1 MTIVPAKKRK
11 VKAILAMHD
20 FSMTSVFKG
29 IQTPLDL
36 SQLIV
41 ICVLPGKRVISI

>member
-11 VKAILAMHD
+11 VKAILAMPA
-20 FSMTSVFKG
+20 FSDGSVFKG

-36 SQLIV
+36 
-41 ICVLPGKRVISI
+41 